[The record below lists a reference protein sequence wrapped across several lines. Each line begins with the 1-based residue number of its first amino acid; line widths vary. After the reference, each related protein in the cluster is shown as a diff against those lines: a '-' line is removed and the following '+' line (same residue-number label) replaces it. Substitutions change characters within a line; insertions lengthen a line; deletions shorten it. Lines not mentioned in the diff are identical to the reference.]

1 MFSTAQSRAMS
12 EHERTEVL
20 YENPLSSPED
30 VADWT
35 LEGNAAIT
43 FPRGRMRMENVDD
56 PDEVDE
62 PHYVH
67 WCPRR
72 FPDGVVVSWKFWP
85 LYEPGLCMLFFAA
98 RGRDGESAL
107 DPSLDERTG
116 IYSQYFDGDIDTL
129 HVSYFR
135 RNEHGDPKHEVAFQ
149 TVNLRK
155 SKGFH
160 LVERGG
166 DPIPSVRVADPPY
179 RIEVLKTGPE
189 VRFSVDGLEVLR
201 WTDDGEHGSVLGGGH
216 IGFRQMAP
224 TIGEYADLTV
234 TAVE

>member
-1 MFSTAQSRAMS
+1 MS

-43 FPRGRMRMENVDD
+43 FPRGRMRIENVDD

-72 FPDGVVVSWKFWP
+72 FPDGVAVSWKFWP

-155 SKGFH
+155 SKGF
-160 LVERGG
+160 RSSGG
-166 DPIPSVRVADPPY
+166 RTTASTARSSAAATSGSGRWLRPSASTLISPSPPSSSAGN
-179 RIEVLKTGPE
+179 R
-189 VRFSVDGLEVLR
+189 RA
-201 WTDDGEHGSVLGGGH
+201 DGEHCRLRVRRRRRLPGRSP
-216 IGFRQMAP
+216 RCRND
-224 TIGEYADLTV
+224 T
-234 TAVE
+234 